1 MGKQS
6 SSANELVDAS
16 SLNIRTGVS
25 SKNFTNG
32 SLCTYNLSMTGGTGY
47 AKAKLDQFKTLRTS
61 LAAVENKFLALMNL
75 EKSPAQRIG
84 E

>member
-16 SLNIRTGVS
+16 SLNIRAGVS

-32 SLCTYNLSMTGGTGY
+32 SLRTYNLPMTGGTGY
-47 AKAKLDQFKTLRTS
+47 AKAKLDQFKTPRTS
-61 LAAVENKFLALMNL
+61 LAAVESKFLARMNL
-75 EKSPAQRIG
+75 EKSSAQRIG

>member
-16 SLNIRTGVS
+16 SLNIRTGAS
-25 SKNFTNG
+25 SKNFTSG

-47 AKAKLDQFKTLRTS
+47 AKAKLDRFKTPRTC

-75 EKSPAQRIG
+75 EKSTAQRIG